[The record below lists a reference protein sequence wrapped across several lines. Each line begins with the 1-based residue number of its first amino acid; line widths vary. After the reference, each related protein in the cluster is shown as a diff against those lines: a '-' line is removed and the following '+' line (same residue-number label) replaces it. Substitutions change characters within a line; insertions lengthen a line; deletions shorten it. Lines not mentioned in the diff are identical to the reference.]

1 MDFVFTKAWADIVD
15 AFYKILAG
23 DVGFKVNGKSGDTLA
38 DTVTLTGG
46 EIADYVIQLDIVDKS
61 GNPLNFP
68 GLIVP
73 LTVTGETSAGG
84 TFTLE
89 PSDTEFN
96 ILSGHHEVTVHFG
109 GTWAADDTLA
119 ITFAKPAS
127 SLVSEIFMLD
137 ENSDITYQDP
147 NVTDK
152 TLTLTV
158 EKVA

>member
-23 DVGFKVNGKSGDTLA
+23 DVAFKVNGKSDAALT
-38 DTVTLTGG
+38 DTVTLTGDG
-46 EIADYVIQLDIVDKS
+46 IADYVIQLDIVDKS

-73 LTVTGETSAGG
+73 LTVTGVGNSEEGG

-89 PSDTEFN
+89 PSDTVFN

-109 GTWAADDTLA
+109 GTWAKNDTLT
-119 ITFAKPAS
+119 ITFAKPAN
-127 SLVSEIFMLD
+127 SLV
-137 ENSDITYQDP
+137 
-147 NVTDK
+147 NVTGK

-158 EKVA
+158 V

>member
-23 DVGFKVNGKSGDTLA
+23 DVDFKVNGKSDATLT

-46 EIADYVIQLDIVDKS
+46 KIADYVIQLDIVDKS

-73 LTVTGETSAGG
+73 LTVTGVGTSEEGGTFTG

-89 PSDTEFN
+89 PSDTVFN

-109 GTWAADDTLA
+109 GTWAANDTLK
-119 ITFAKPAS
+119 ITFAKPAG
-127 SLVSEIFMLD
+127 SLV
-137 ENSDITYQDP
+137 
-147 NVTDK
+147 NVADK
-152 TLTLTV
+152 ILTLTV
-158 EKVA
+158 T

>member
-23 DVGFKVNGKSGDTLA
+23 DVDFTVNGQSGTTLA
-38 DTVTLTGG
+38 DTVMLTGDG
-46 EIADYVIQLDIVDKS
+46 IADYVIQLDIVDKS

-73 LTVTGETSAGG
+73 LTVTGVKTSAGG

-89 PSDTEFN
+89 PSDTVFN

-109 GTWAADDTLA
+109 GTWAAGDTLA

-127 SLVSEIFMLD
+127 SLV
-137 ENSDITYQDP
+137 

-158 EKVA
+158 EQVA

>member
-23 DVGFKVNGKSGDTLA
+23 DVGFKVNGQSGTTLA

-46 EIADYVIQLDIVDKS
+46 KIADYVIQLDIVDKS

-73 LTVTGETSAGG
+73 LTVTGGKNSQDG

-89 PSDTEFN
+89 PSDTAFN

-109 GTWAADDTLA
+109 GTWATDETLK

-127 SLVSEIFMLD
+127 SLV
-137 ENSDITYQDP
+137 

-158 EKVA
+158 E

>member
-1 MDFVFTKAWADIVD
+1 VDFVFTKAWADIVD

-46 EIADYVIQLDIVDKS
+46 KIADYVIQLDIVDKS

-73 LTVTGETSAGG
+73 LTVTGVGDSAGGTFAG

-89 PSDTEFN
+89 PSNTAFN
-96 ILSGHHEVTVHFG
+96 ILSGHHEVTVHFD
-109 GTWAADDTLA
+109 GTWAVNDTLT
-119 ITFAKPAS
+119 ITFAKPAN
-127 SLVSEIFMLD
+127 SLV
-137 ENSDITYQDP
+137 
-147 NVTDK
+147 NVTGK

-158 EKVA
+158 K

>member
-1 MDFVFTKAWADIVD
+1 MDFIFFKAWADIVD
-15 AFYKILAG
+15 AHYKILAD
-23 DVGFKVNGKSGDTLA
+23 DVDFTVNGQSDTTLA
-38 DTVTLTGG
+38 DTVMLTGDG
-46 EIADYVIQLDIVDKS
+46 IADYVIQLDIVDKS

-73 LTVTGETSAGG
+73 LTVTGVKTSAGG

-89 PSDTEFN
+89 PSDTVFN

-127 SLVSEIFMLD
+127 SLV
-137 ENSDITYQDP
+137 

-158 EKVA
+158 EQVA